1 MTLTLKN
8 KRVDCFWDLTP
19 EGKEAA
25 QKIPDIDEPLCIP
38 ITNIQL
44 EKMEERG

>member
-8 KRVDCFWDLTP
+8 K
-19 EGKEAA
+19 KEERNDRGRKAA
-25 QKIPDIDEPLCIP
+25 QRIPDIDEPLCIP

-44 EKMEERG
+44 EKMEEQG